1 MKPSEMY
8 PLIIQWLAK
17 IYQDMWSDTG
27 RLFDAVITDPHHSTR
42 TSFLNS
48 LSSPDAETKL
58 KQRQQEALAKLKA
71 SGQHVLSSTYIF
83 SPDSKILKTK

>member
-27 RLFDAVITDPHHSTR
+27 RLFDAVITDPHSSTR
-42 TSFLNS
+42 TNFLNS
-48 LSSPDAETKL
+48 LSSPEIETKL

-71 SGQHVLSSTYIF
+71 SGQHVLSTTYIF
-83 SPDSKILKTK
+83 NPSSKVLKAK